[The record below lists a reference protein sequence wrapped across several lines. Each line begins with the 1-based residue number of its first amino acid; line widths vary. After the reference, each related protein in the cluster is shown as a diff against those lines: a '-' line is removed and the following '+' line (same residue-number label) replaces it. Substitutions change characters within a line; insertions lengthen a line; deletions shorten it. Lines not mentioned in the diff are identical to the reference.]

1 MLDLDANLSLASALI
16 YPAPKRPT
24 DYLPLVYGDLGDGAA
39 GIWTAVC
46 VDSAN
51 LVYALAGHALAG
63 PVHLYDKDG
72 AAIDPADYSLNLA
85 HNYLYRGVI
94 ATATFAAPPNEPV
107 TARGRGKPDA
117 GGGLIDNPLD
127 LARDLLIAWGGA
139 TAEDLDANSFR
150 RAQARAAGLGFRAAG
165 VIERPRQAGQ
175 VLAELLGCFLGSA
188 WRDGRGRLRFSLDI
202 GAGAVADG
210 DLLVS
215 FNAVN
220 LRDMSATAN
229 LDDLCNLAAA
239 HYAYSWVDKAYAAAY
254 DGQDTRDLR
263 SIGLHGPLP
272 RLLELPWVRDAAT
285 VGTVC
290 GRLVGLVG
298 FPRRMISF
306 EEAGLVNLPLEV
318 GDPAL
323 LSLPWL
329 GDEMGRP
336 IVNQIVRVL
345 ALEPRLDA
353 HATRV
358 MVLDTG
364 YFKTR
369 AYPADG
375 SWLADGSRV
384 AGGERDR
391 REYY

>member
-16 YPAPKRPT
+16 YPSPKRPT
-24 DYLPLVYGDLGDGAA
+24 DYLPLVYGDLGQGAS
-39 GIWTAVC
+39 GVWTAIC
-46 VDSAN
+46 VDSLN
-51 LVYALAGHALAG
+51 LVYALAGHPLAG
-63 PVHLYDKDG
+63 PVHLYDKNG
-72 AAIDPADYSLNLA
+72 PIDPADYSLNLA
-85 HNYLYRGVI
+85 HNYLYKGVV

-107 TARGRGKPDA
+107 TVRGRGKPDA

-127 LARDLLIAWGGA
+127 LARDLLLTAAGA
-139 TAEDLDANSFR
+139 TLADLDANSFR
-150 RAQARAAGLGFRAAG
+150 RAQARAAGLGYRAAG
-165 VIERPRQAGQ
+165 VVERPRQVGQ
-175 VLAELLGCFLGSA
+175 VLAELLGCFLGNS

-202 GAGAVADG
+202 GAGAVTDG
-210 DLLVS
+210 DLLTS
-215 FNAVN
+215 FSAAD

-239 HYAYSWVDKAYAAAY
+239 HYAYSWADKAYAAAY
-254 DGQDTRDLR
+254 DGQDARDQR
-263 SIGLHGPLP
+263 SIGLYGLLP
-272 RLLELPWVRDAAT
+272 RLLELPWVRDPAT
-285 VGTVC
+285 ARTVC

-298 FPRRMISF
+298 FPRRLISF

-336 IVNQIVRVL
+336 LVNQIVRVL
-345 ALEPRLDA
+345 ALEPRFDA
-353 HATRV
+353 GSTRV
-358 MVLDTG
+358 TVLDTG

-369 AYPADG
+369 AHPADG
-375 SWLADGSRV
+375 SWLADGGCV

-391 REYY
+391 REYC